1 MTPKELCLALINVNL
16 EEQVSK
22 IILND
27 EILNDETSWTPY
39 GSIENNVGTI
49 FNQSSAPVAALT
61 EKIINSIDAIL
72 LNECK
77 KRGIEP
83 DGAKAP
89 RTMQNAVEQFFN
101 IKDGD
106 FSEVARERR
115 RDIASNI
122 LVVAEGDKK
131 RPCISIVDMGEGQNP
146 KDFEDTFLSLHKTN
160 KIRVPFVQGK
170 YNMGGTG
177 AIPFCGEKH
186 YQLILSRR
194 NPVLLQHS
202 QRDFW
207 GFTLVR
213 YRTARG
219 NDKSGVFEYF
229 TDKGDMFK
237 FVGESLQVLPEGKFF
252 EYGTL
257 VKLYE
262 YKLDSASNITLNL
275 WRDLNRSLF
284 NPALPVILYEA
295 RDFKGH
301 SKDKVLLGNKMRLRV
316 DDNESVEETFA
327 IDAVLGKFGMCKI
340 HIVLL
345 RENVSKTEFATQDDA
360 IFFTINGQTHN
371 TLGRS
376 FLKAEKKAS
385 LDYLADCLVINIDL
399 SNIPKDVRDHSFMGS
414 RDRMREDE
422 IKKGVEESLAEELR
436 KHEGLR
442 RLNQQRREKA
452 ISSNPKDEVFLKK
465 LLGKLVKENSSIAE
479 ILGVGIDI
487 PEGRPGETIEAVFE
501 GKIFP
506 TYLKFYKLNSE
517 KFLEKRVPIN
527 SYAILKLE
535 TDAENHYLDREQESG
550 ELIVSPLEVRHSSH
564 LYNGIITLRIIPK
577 SDWVVGEK
585 QRVKIELT
593 RTYESSLT
601 IEFDLLVEPPV
612 QQITNPVTPRKP
624 EKEKSLHLP
633 QPIPVYKNNTEGGE
647 RKTWEQMNP
656 PWSGVDICELKS
668 TIINENQK
676 QYDVFINMDADDL
689 YSFLR
694 RKILSPGAQDFV
706 KRLYQTSILLYSL
719 ILYNDLS
726 KSNQEELLPLI
737 MKSVSK
743 VCLDLAYSES
753 LIKSV
758 EE

>member
-219 NDKSGVFEYF
+219 NDKSGVLNTSPIREICLNSLESHY
-229 TDKGDMFK
+229 K
-237 FVGESLQVLPEGKFF
+237 F
-252 EYGTL
+252 Y
-257 VKLYE
+257 
-262 YKLDSASNITLNL
+262 
-275 WRDLNRSLF
+275 
-284 NPALPVILYEA
+284 
-295 RDFKGH
+295 
-301 SKDKVLLGNKMRLRV
+301 
-316 DDNESVEETFA
+316 
-327 IDAVLGKFGMCKI
+327 
-340 HIVLL
+340 L
-345 RENVSKTEFATQDDA
+345 REN
-360 IFFTINGQTHN
+360 
-371 TLGRS
+371 
-376 FLKAEKKAS
+376 FLNMA
-385 LDYLADCLVINIDL
+385 
-399 SNIPKDVRDHSFMGS
+399 
-414 RDRMREDE
+414 
-422 IKKGVEESLAEELR
+422 
-436 KHEGLR
+436 
-442 RLNQQRREKA
+442 RL
-452 ISSNPKDEVFLKK
+452 
-465 LLGKLVKENSSIAE
+465 
-479 ILGVGIDI
+479 
-487 PEGRPGETIEAVFE
+487 
-501 GKIFP
+501 
-506 TYLKFYKLNSE
+506 
-517 KFLEKRVPIN
+517 
-527 SYAILKLE
+527 
-535 TDAENHYLDREQESG
+535 
-550 ELIVSPLEVRHSSH
+550 
-564 LYNGIITLRIIPK
+564 
-577 SDWVVGEK
+577 
-585 QRVKIELT
+585 
-593 RTYESSLT
+593 
-601 IEFDLLVEPPV
+601 
-612 QQITNPVTPRKP
+612 
-624 EKEKSLHLP
+624 
-633 QPIPVYKNNTEGGE
+633 
-647 RKTWEQMNP
+647 
-656 PWSGVDICELKS
+656 
-668 TIINENQK
+668 
-676 QYDVFINMDADDL
+676 
-689 YSFLR
+689 
-694 RKILSPGAQDFV
+694 
-706 KRLYQTSILLYSL
+706 
-719 ILYNDLS
+719 
-726 KSNQEELLPLI
+726 
-737 MKSVSK
+737 
-743 VCLDLAYSES
+743 
-753 LIKSV
+753 
-758 EE
+758 